1 MKAFRSIYEVSLVT
15 GLVIYYVICS
25 VPGLQYI
32 LLGTFLNLINIY
44 LSSVIIY
51 NLAFSRRLFISNNN
65 LEITLSRFYEHFS
78 PLFHFFPNNIELT
91 KFSFEIHIKFKIYW
105 RKTFLNLALVIPDC
119 FTTANWSFTYHCY
132 YCFYRNHYY

>member
-15 GLVIYYVICS
+15 ALVIYYVICS

-51 NLAFSRRLFISNNN
+51 NLAFSRKLFISNNN

-78 PLFHFFPNNIELT
+78 PFVSFFSQQYRTDKVFFWNSHKIQNILKKNFFKPSPGHSRLF
-91 KFSFEIHIKFKIYW
+91 
-105 RKTFLNLALVIPDC
+105 
-119 FTTANWSFTYHCY
+119 YHCKLE
-132 YCFYRNHYY
+132 FHLPLLLLLLS